1 MVNSGSHLEQS
12 PAIQVE
18 PVRDLGAEFRQSA
31 RQPVRKRR
39 MIWRDIGHVA
49 TTALYGCAV
58 TQDLRAPS
66 PSSITPIKR

>member
-1 MVNSGSHLEQS
+1 MANSGSHLEKS

-39 MIWRDIGHVA
+39 MIWRDIGSVGA
-49 TTALYGCAV
+49 ASFV
-58 TQDLRAPS
+58 TNSA
-66 PSSITPIKR
+66 